1 MSEEEFTQL
10 YDRYADTVYRL
21 SLFIVGQKEDA
32 EDIVQQTFTK
42 LYQHAPIFAE
52 EAQRKAWL
60 LKTAKNASYDLLKCA
75 ERKKR
80 FWETEEEAL
89 DNRKQQVYREPES
102 VLSGETA
109 ILEEISDKYRL
120 PLYLFY
126 YEEYSTGEIADILK
140 LSETAV
146 RSRLSR
152 GRKQLEKKIVG
163 KVHEKDR
170 GKRA

>member
-80 FWETEEEAL
+80 SWETEEEAL
-89 DNRKQQVYREPES
+89 DNRKQQVYR
-102 VLSGETA
+102 
-109 ILEEISDKYRL
+109 
-120 PLYLFY
+120 
-126 YEEYSTGEIADILK
+126 
-140 LSETAV
+140 
-146 RSRLSR
+146 
-152 GRKQLEKKIVG
+152 
-163 KVHEKDR
+163 
-170 GKRA
+170 

>member
-1 MSEEEFTQL
+1 M
-10 YDRYADTVYRL
+10 
-21 SLFIVGQKEDA
+21 
-32 EDIVQQTFTK
+32 
-42 LYQHAPIFAE
+42 
-52 EAQRKAWL
+52 
-60 LKTAKNASYDLLKCA
+60 
-75 ERKKR
+75 
-80 FWETEEEAL
+80 
-89 DNRKQQVYREPES
+89 
-102 VLSGETA
+102 LSGETA
-109 ILEEISDKYRL
+109 ILEEISDKYRV

-146 RSRLSR
+146 RSRLSG